1 MSVPHRHERET
12 TTLLSRDQGDA
23 EARTLEGWV
32 ARGGYENLE
41 RALERTPDEITET
54 VKDSGLRG
62 RGGAGFPTG
71 LKWSFMPKDD
81 GKPHYLCCNA
91 DESEPGAFK
100 DREILRWTPHLLIE
114 GCLIASR
121 AIGAEHAYIYVRG
134 EYFPYTK
141 ILNEAVVEAYEAGYV
156 GEDIRGS
163 GWSCDLTVHI
173 GAGAYIAGEETGLMN
188 SLMGNRAEPWM
199 KPPFPAQAGVFGMPT
214 TVNNVETLA
223 AVPMIVEHG
232 ADWYRQWGT
241 DKSPGTKL
249 WCCSGHLAK
258 PGNYELELGMPLS
271 DIIYDVCGGTPTGK
285 AVKAVI
291 PGGSS
296 TAFLT
301 GDELDCATTYE
312 GLQEAGSSLGT
323 ASPIVMDED
332 TDIVAAMRRI
342 AQFYAHESC
351 GQCVQC
357 REGTSWVVR
366 ILQRIEAGDGR
377 LEDIDTLYELCDEM
391 TGRTIC
397 VLADSVVFPLRSS
410 LDKFRAEYERRM
422 HPSAM
427 VVSRDAP
434 TGGPPAAEDALP
446 EAVS

>member
-1 MSVPHRHERET
+1 MSWPHRHELET
-12 TTLLSRDQGDA
+12 TTLLSRSQGD
-23 EARTLEGWV
+23 ESARTLAGWV
-32 ARGGYENLE
+32 GTGGYERLRQAASME
-41 RALERTPDEITET
+41 PEAVTEI

-100 DREILRWTPHLLIE
+100 DREILRWTPHLLVE
-114 GCLIASR
+114 GCLIAAK
-121 AIGAEHAYIYVRG
+121 AIRAEHVYIYVRG
-134 EYFPYTK
+134 EFFPYTK
-141 ILNEAVVEAYEAGYV
+141 ILNAAVTEAYEGGYI
-156 GEDIRGS
+156 GNDIMGT
-163 GWSCDLTVHI
+163 GWSCELTVHT

-199 KPPFPAQAGVFGMPT
+199 KPPFPAQAGAFGMPT
-214 TVNNVETLA
+214 TVNNVETIA
-223 AVPMIVEHG
+223 TVPGILEHG

-241 DKSPGTKL
+241 EKSPGTKL

-258 PGNYELELGMPLS
+258 PGNYELELGISLK
-271 DIIYDVCGGTPTGK
+271 DIIFDVCGGTPDGK
-285 AVKAVI
+285 KVKAVI

-301 GDELDCATTYE
+301 GDELDCATCYE
-312 GLQEAGSSLGT
+312 GMAEAGSSLGT

-332 TDIVAAMRRI
+332 TDIVVAMRRI

-357 REGTSWVVR
+357 REGTEWVVK
-366 ILQRIEAGDGR
+366 ILQRIEAGDGK
-377 LEDIDTLYELCDEM
+377 LSDLDTLYELCEQM

-410 LDKFRAEYERRM
+410 MDKFRGEYEAKMR
-422 HPSAM
+422 PSA
-427 VVSRDAP
+427 VAV
-434 TGGPPAAEDALP
+434 GG
-446 EAVS
+446 